1 MFITE
6 PVWVPKQDPTKK
18 RDVLT
23 KSRQWWKATQVH
35 KHINSRV
42 KFVYQKQRKK
52 KNRNN
57 DSSYIL
63 KQK

>member
-23 KSRQWWKATQVH
+23 KSGQRWKATQVY